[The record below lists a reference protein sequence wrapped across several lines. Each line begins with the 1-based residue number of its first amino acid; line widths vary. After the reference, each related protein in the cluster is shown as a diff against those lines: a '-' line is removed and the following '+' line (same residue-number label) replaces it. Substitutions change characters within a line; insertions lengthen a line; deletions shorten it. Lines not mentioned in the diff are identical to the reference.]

1 MNKILNRDNIM
12 SEIFQRP
19 WGYYQNLYG
28 DDNGPYKVKKIVV
41 NPKQR
46 LSLQSHNSRAEHWTV
61 VKGNGVVQVC
71 ENEWNVEPG
80 RVIYIPK
87 EAKHRMTN
95 NSENEVLE
103 FIEVQRGDYLGE
115 DDITRYEDNYG
126 RL

>member
-1 MNKILNRDNIM
+1 M
-12 SEIFQRP
+12 
-19 WGYYQNLYG
+19 
-28 DDNGPYKVKKIVV
+28 
-41 NPKQR
+41 
-46 LSLQSHNSRAEHWTV
+46 
-61 VKGNGVVQVC
+61 C
-71 ENEWNVEPG
+71 ENEGNVEPG